1 MKASMVL
8 TVLLLAG
15 CTAQPVT
22 SLTPGASWSADE
34 LGDAV
39 AARWSLADP
48 RASPD
53 PGATELSMMI
63 AEVPCSSGS
72 PIEGRTEDPIIES
85 GDLTVT
91 ITIKVRQLVGGLQT
105 CPLHLWPMT
114 VRLPEPLGRRQLLDG
129 GRVPPAPPQ
138 AP

>member
-8 TVLLLAG
+8 TALLLAG
-15 CTAQPVT
+15 CAAQPVT
-22 SLTPGASWSADE
+22 LPAAGASWPADA
-34 LGDAV
+34 LGAPV

-48 RASPD
+48 QASPD
-53 PGATELSMMI
+53 PGATELALMI

-72 PIEGRTEDPIIES
+72 PIEGRTEPPVIETS
-85 GDLTVT
+85 ATSVT

-105 CPLHLWPMT
+105 CPLHPWPMT

-129 GRVPPAPPQ
+129 GQVPPAPPQ

>member
-1 MKASMVL
+1 MKASGVL
-8 TVLLLAG
+8 TVFLLAG

-22 SLTPGASWSADE
+22 NPAPGASWSADE
-34 LGDAV
+34 LGDPV
-39 AARWSLADP
+39 AARWSLADLQ
-48 RASPD
+48 ASPD
-53 PGATELSMMI
+53 PGATELALTI

-72 PIEGRTEDPIIES
+72 PIEGRTEPPVIKTS
-85 GDLTVT
+85 ATSVT

-129 GRVPPAPPQ
+129 GQAPPARPQ
-138 AP
+138 VP